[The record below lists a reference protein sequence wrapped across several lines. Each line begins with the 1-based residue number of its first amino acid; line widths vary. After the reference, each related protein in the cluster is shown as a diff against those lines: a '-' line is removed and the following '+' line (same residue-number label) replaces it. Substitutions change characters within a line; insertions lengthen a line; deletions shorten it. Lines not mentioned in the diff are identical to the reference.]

1 MGYNAR
7 SKGGN
12 PSPEV
17 SSAMLEWFKRLA
29 GDSNARALEALKPL
43 VAQINALEPQIQ
55 RLSQEE
61 MRERTEAF
69 RRMIA
74 ARTAAT
80 RAMVEAKQAELDAE
94 TDPERRIVL
103 RDEWKRLRAR
113 LFQEEQAILDE
124 ILPEAFALVREAAV
138 RTIGQRHFDEQ
149 LMGGIVLHQGKI
161 AEMKTGEGKTLTATL
176 PLYLN
181 ALVGRGVHLV
191 TVNDYLA
198 RRDCGWMGQI
208 FHYLGL
214 STGVIIPDFSGLYD
228 PSYTDEKVLGHDER
242 LMHLRP
248 VPRKEAYQAD
258 ITYGTNNEFGFDYL
272 RDNMAYSLD
281 EIVQRELYFA
291 IVDEVDNILID
302 EARTPLII
310 SAPDVE
316 SYQQYL
322 RFARIV
328 HSLGPGDYEVDE
340 KDQVVTLTEQ
350 GVDRVER
357 ALGIRRD
364 LGESLY
370 DERHAE
376 LTFFLDAALKA
387 RLLYEKDKDYVI
399 KDGEVV
405 IVDEFTGR
413 LMPGRRWS
421 DGIHESIE
429 AKERVIYGEPVEVQR
444 ESKTFATITFQNYF
458 RLYQKL
464 AGMTGTAATEREE
477 FFKIYGLDVV
487 VIPTHRPMIRVDYPD
502 RIYAREEGKFRAVVR
517 EIVEKH
523 RRGQPVLVGTTSVER
538 SEYLSR
544 LLQRER
550 IPHEVLNAKHHE
562 REALIV
568 ARAGQKGAVTIATN
582 MAGRGT
588 DIVLGPGVVRE
599 ECLDPQTGL
608 SRCCIG
614 CSDDCGRCF
623 KPQKF
628 TSCIDDV
635 PCGLHI
641 IGTERHEA
649 RRIDNQLRGRSGRQ
663 GDPGSSRFYLS
674 TEDELMR
681 RFGPGADR
689 VRAVL
694 ERFNPGDDAPLEA
707 KVITRMIEQAQVRV
721 EGYHFDMRKHLVE
734 FDDVL
739 NRQREVIYAERRRI
753 LAARDVRGVVLARLR
768 EEIEKRVE
776 EAFAPLS
783 GRKEYERDEEALREA
798 LAGLLEGLQ
807 SGHAGRE
814 ELLLPLFPAISQ
826 SLVEQIR
833 ERLAALPEEAQEEAL
848 SRELE
853 ELHERALEHYR
864 DRFLERVARVVAR
877 ALYEEQHDADV
888 LYLSRLYR
896 TLTRDLHIPLPAT
909 TTAARWARMEPQAI
923 EEEVLS
929 VVEKEAEGEVRRLR
943 PRLQEHVPRVVHA
956 WRAGG
961 AAWSVITDYLTEL
974 DRSLR
979 LPPGPAAER
988 LSGLSQEKVA
998 DELYRLGVAYLEDRE
1013 RRLGA
1018 DLMREIERGYLLRAI
1033 DREWV
1038 DYLTA
1043 MEDLRQGIGLR
1054 AYGQQDPLVEYRRE
1068 SYHLFQRLLARVR
1081 AQALFYIFHASEA
1094 PLLRRVA
1101 VPTGERRPVRV
1112 AKQAPQGKQ
1121 GRTQPEPKP
1130 AAPVAAATSA
1140 SGTRKRRKRK
1150 KR

>member
-1 MGYNAR
+1 
-7 SKGGN
+7 
-12 PSPEV
+12 
-17 SSAMLEWFKRLA
+17 MLGWLKRLA

-43 VAQINALEPQIQ
+43 VAQINVLEPQVQ
-55 RLSQEE
+55 KLSQEE
-61 MRERTEAF
+61 MRERTQAF
-69 RRMIA
+69 RRLIA
-74 ARTAAT
+74 SRTAAT
-80 RAMVEAKQAELDAE
+80 REAVAAKQAELDAE

-103 RDEWKRLRAR
+103 RDEWKRMRAR

-228 PSYTDEKVLGHDER
+228 PSYTDENVLGHDER

-248 VPRKEAYQAD
+248 VPRRKAYQAD

-322 RFARIV
+322 RFARIA

-340 KDQVVTLTEQ
+340 KEQVVTLTEQ

-370 DERHAE
+370 DENHAE

-399 KDGEVV
+399 KDKEVV

-502 RIYAREEGKFRAVVR
+502 RIYAREEGKFRAVVQ

-523 RRGQPVLVGTTSVER
+523 KRGQPVLVGTTSVER

-544 LLQRER
+544 LLQREG

-599 ECLDPQTGL
+599 ECIDPETRL

-614 CSDDCGRCF
+614 CSDDCSRCF
-623 KPQKF
+623 KPRKF
-628 TSCIDDV
+628 ASCVDDV

-707 KVITRMIEQAQVRV
+707 RVISRMIEQAQVRV
-721 EGYHFDMRKHLVE
+721 EGYHFDIRKHLVE

-739 NRQREVIYAERRRI
+739 NRQREVIYAERRRV
-753 LAARDVRGVVLARLR
+753 LSARDVHGVVLARLR
-768 EEIEKRVE
+768 EEITARVE
-776 EAFAPLS
+776 EAFAGLS
-783 GRKEYERDEEALREA
+783 SRKEYERDPEAVREA
-798 LAGLLEGLQ
+798 LEGLLEGIQ
-807 SGHAGRE
+807 NGRVGRE
-814 ELLLPLFPAISQ
+814 ELTMPLFPVISQ
-826 SLVEQIR
+826 SLAEEMQKAIS
-833 ERLAALPEEAQEEAL
+833 ELPEDQQEEAL
-848 SRELE
+848 GTRLS
-853 ELHERALEHYR
+853 ELHEAALAHFRER
-864 DRFLERVARVVAR
+864 SVERVARIVAR
-877 ALYEEQHDADV
+877 ALYEEEHDAEGF
-888 LYLSRLYR
+888 YLTHLYR
-896 TLTRDLHIPLPAT
+896 TLTRDLRIPLPAT
-909 TTAARWARMEPQAI
+909 TTAARWARMEPEAI
-923 EEEVLS
+923 EEEVLT
-929 VVEKEAEGEVRRLR
+929 VVEREADDEVRRLR
-943 PRLQEHVPRVVHA
+943 PKLQGQVSSVVQA
-956 WRAGG
+956 WKSRQRA
-961 AAWSVITDYLTEL
+961 WWTVVDYLTEL

-979 LPPGPAAER
+979 LPPRSAAEQ
-988 LSGLSQEKVA
+988 LVGLRKEAVIE
-998 DELYRLGVAYLEDRE
+998 ELYRLGVAYLQGRE
-1013 RRLGA
+1013 QRLGPE
-1018 DLMREIERGYLLRAI
+1018 LMREIERGYLLRAI

-1081 AQALFYIFHASEA
+1081 AQALFYIFRASEA
-1094 PLLRRVA
+1094 PLLRRIA
-1101 VPTGERRPVRV
+1101 VPSGERRPVRV
-1112 AKQAPQGKQ
+1112 PKEAK
-1121 GRTQPEPKP
+1121 KP
-1130 AAPVAAATSA
+1130 AGVRPQPVAAGATPSASAA
-1140 SGTRKRRKRK
+1140 SGTRKKRKRRKR
-1150 KR
+1150 